1 MHVHV
6 VCMYVFYDCYYYL
19 FICLFSLF
27 IFKYYFFIPF
37 GIIIIILVRYM
48 YVCCIGYPIRAV
60 SGRII

>member
-1 MHVHV
+1 MYMLY
-6 VCMYVFYDCYYYL
+6 VCMYFMTVIIIYL
-19 FICLFSLF
+19 FVYLVYLFL
-27 IFKYYFFIPF
+27 IKYYFFIPF